1 MRNLQLIRYLMLLSL
16 LALTGCAEQ
25 VSFSQDVMP
34 VLKARCLACHAEG
47 TPGYEVSGFSVES
60 YEQVMKGTKNGP
72 VVEPGY
78 SYASTLQTLVEHKA
92 DPSIAMPQNAP
103 KLSSAEIQTIGVWID
118 QGAKNN

>member
-1 MRNLQLIRYLMLLSL
+1 MRNLNLIRYLMPMLLVVLS
-16 LALTGCAEQ
+16 GCVEQ
-25 VSFSQDVMP
+25 VSFSQQVMP
-34 VLKARCLACHAEG
+34 ILEAKCLACHAEG
-47 TPGYEVSGFSVES
+47 AAGYEASGFSVES
-60 YEQVMKGTKNGP
+60 HEQVMKGTRNGP

-103 KLSSAEIQTIGVWID
+103 KLSSAEIQTIGEWID